1 MPLMSKELKLTG
13 YFAGSL
19 FSGQELY
26 GNRLLAEQIMLAS
39 RGIVQIDLPQD
50 LATQETGD
58 GRGTRAADYLGM
70 IQRDFVFAN
79 MNGPELDS
87 GTVAEYVVASMLG
100 MPRVQFRSDFRNV
113 GDVQTNFSGPIT
125 VCKTTDVPYNLMLGY
140 DESVMVFVNSMEL
153 YKASGSPEEFL
164 NQLAIAALRGISLAF
179 KETETAPPRKYESGI
194 EPLVQYLK
202 LDKKTVADIVKV
214 KQRRHAGK
222 DYQKLRKKL
231 LEMYS
236 RFGIADKPTHQY

>member
-1 MPLMSKELKLTG
+1 MIPMSKELKLTG

-26 GNRLLAEQIMLAS
+26 GNRLLAEHIAQVS
-39 RGIVQIDLPQD
+39 RGIVKMDLPQD
-50 LATQETGD
+50 FTAQETGD
-58 GRGTRAADYLGM
+58 GKGTRAADYLGM

-113 GDVQTNFSGPIT
+113 GDVQTSFAGPVS

-140 DESVMVFVNSMEL
+140 DESAMVFVNSMEL
-153 YKASGSPEEFL
+153 YKDSGSPQRFL
-164 NQLAIAALRGISLAF
+164 NQLATAALRGISLAF
-179 KETETAPPRKYESGI
+179 KETETASPQEYESW
-194 EPLVQYLK
+194 PDALVRYLK
-202 LDKKTVADIVKV
+202 LDKKMVRDIVKMK
-214 KQRRHAGK
+214 KQRHLGK
-222 DYQKLRKKL
+222 EYRKLRKKL
-231 LEMYS
+231 LAMSFEPPAEETI
-236 RFGIADKPTHQY
+236 RFG